1 MPSQFFGLNTAYT
14 GLLNANAALNTTANN
29 ISNAETKGYSRQEVV
44 SQASEALRVF
54 TTYGCA
60 GAGVDTIAIER
71 IHDEFYDS
79 KYWHNNTKTGEY
91 QMKEYYMLQIE
102 DYFKDDSTIEGFS
115 KVFQQMMDALAEVK
129 KNPASDS
136 TKSQFVGFAGNLC
149 EYFRS
154 MASSMEQVQK
164 DVNSE
169 IKLKIDE
176 INSLASEIATLNKQI
191 NVIELSGSKANELRD
206 KRSLLLDQLSA
217 VVEIDAQE
225 YPIVDTNDPDR
236 ETGGHQ
242 FILKIAG
249 GLTLVD
255 TDDYNTLAC
264 IARTSEEK
272 VNQSDI
278 DGLYDVY
285 WITNKNTGALGDKF
299 NLYNASLGGELEG
312 LIQMRDG
319 NNSENF
325 TGIVTAVSSTSEP
338 VGSKN
343 EGCKKITVAVTEDYL
358 KDMDKCKLSN
368 TGGVITLG
376 NEEFYYTDWTYNRD
390 ASGNVTYDFWI
401 DESKNNQVLSTI
413 KINKEANIGQAIGYQ
428 GVPYYQEQLNEW
440 VRIFS
445 NAFNSILKD
454 GYNVNGEPGVDL
466 FVANHA
472 TDSDQYLFDGPAY
485 KTFAD
490 DIDGVFTP
498 TTGFTV
504 SLNKDDDTYY
514 MLTASNF
521 DILTAVSSDA
531 DLLGTKRDQAAG
543 TDAYDNVSRLV
554 DLATNKKIASYRGAA
569 TQEFLTC
576 VLSDV
581 ALNSKN
587 AQVFKKNYTNIG
599 NAIDNQRISIS
610 GVDNDDEAVSL
621 IKYQNAYT
629 MASKMI
635 QTLTEVYD
643 RLILETGV

>member
-1 MPSQFFGLNTAYT
+1 VPSQFFGLNTAYT

-325 TGIVTAVSSTSEP
+325 TGIVKAVSSTSEP
-338 VGSKN
+338 AGSKN